1 MPDGFEPLR
10 RVSPRPHVHAL
21 TTRHQAQVV
30 EHRHDAAPRL
40 VDRAH
45 HRPVRFNG
53 ESFQRFHHSLRLERV
68 QAARRFVATDDVRG
82 PADELARQRESL
94 LLAAGD
100 AAGLDVADFGVGDVR
115 DAHGSQRGVDGFVSI
130 GFGES

>member
-1 MPDGFEPLR
+1 M
-10 RVSPRPHVHAL
+10 
-21 TTRHQAQVV
+21 
-30 EHRHDAAPRL
+30 
-40 VDRAH
+40 
-45 HRPVRFNG
+45 
-53 ESFQRFHHSLRLERV
+53 
-68 QAARRFVATDDVRG
+68 RG

-115 DAHGSQRGVDGFVSI
+115 DAHGSQRGVDRFVSI